1 MRRKIKKNIQF
12 IFRVIL
18 CTLCFNLL
26 IFILNQSPFSVV
38 ADENQNSTLDI
49 DGDGEFDAL
58 TDGLLI
64 IRSMFGLSG
73 DALVTGVV
81 GQDAQFL
88 SPEDIEQRLALL
100 GDKLDIDENGQI
112 DALTDGL
119 LSLRFLF
126 GLSGTTL
133 IDNVI
138 ASNANRS
145 ESNEIESYLSDLTRF
160 NINFTSSNAFSVPE
174 NQKTVGIISAT
185 DVDGDALTYSVVSS
199 TDNNLV
205 INSITGEL
213 FFISAPDYEA
223 KRSYRVVVSATD
235 GENTTI
241 KGIQIAVTNVDDVG
255 AVFTSSPNFSVKENT
270 SIVGTVIASDID
282 SSNLEF
288 SVSGNEL
295 AIENSGLL
303 TFIEAPDFEFRNEYK
318 ATITV
323 TDGINPAYQNITITI
338 TDEND
343 VAPTILSDSSFTPIV
358 APGKPTA
365 VGNVDAR
372 DADSKSLTFSI
383 SGSELSIDS
392 NGGITFKNEPA
403 YGTEIIF
410 DAIVSVTD
418 GVFSVDQNI
427 LVDPLYDFDG
437 DGSPDHIDPDDDND
451 GVFDDVDAFP
461 LDSNESEDT
470 DGDGVG
476 NNQDTDDD
484 NDGEPDVTDPFP
496 LDPGNVFDS
505 DGDGV
510 VDREDVSPNDPTI
523 TKAIQFN
530 LADSRSIG
538 LGEALRDN
546 SDSIS
551 SFFNNLSKKAKAN
564 LSKKNGNTQKVSL
577 DSLTNI
583 INWDADGDEIRD
595 AIMSSETLFVAGAN
609 ITPDGRFLYLLT
621 SQHLQNRTQGLDN
634 EICSI
639 YRISIQDNSYSC
651 LLNVSDGDI
660 EPKVLVPSLQNDF
673 SRRGISFRSDGAAV
687 MQGFDSNRELPDGY
701 EGGTNSTI
709 AYFMSSD
716 GKLTRLPAGEDFF
729 VVGVAWLT
737 DEFIAVAEYPMI
749 SGNGEN
755 PRAGEERLVI
765 IDSVTLEPI
774 KYVNAPNIWGPI
786 VKANNNIYWSG
797 GGALSGDTLE
807 KIDSIFGGMGQ
818 PVADLDGVNFYTF
831 LDSNDENNKLINV
844 NGTPTF
850 NLSDGIGTTYNPNKQ
865 SGTGS
870 DIKYSAFAFDEDFV
884 GFLKSYGPET
894 PIISIENQ
902 EFQRDKTFSLS
913 NGNGSLE
920 VGSTKDLFYIRPSA
934 EQSGDLVIDYVVS
947 SDGLD
952 QEKQL
957 IITDS
962 TISNWRNDENRGVDF
977 LEWPSPEPDQ
987 EGFCVYQKSQS
998 LERCNKFDDYKV
1010 LSMDLESNRG
1020 TRYDDEA
1027 VYPDG
1032 TGNAFPGI
1040 QTILFT
1046 GDDFRVYFKDT
1057 TNHTYY
1063 EASANTSDFIARG
1076 GEALKYVE
1084 ADNGG
1089 GDLNIIAQGLSLK
1102 PLSPKPMTILLAET
1116 APQEITI
1123 EFPETLSSFARLPR
1137 FEVWNGIQTIP
1148 LAEEIDWN
1156 SERTIAKV
1164 TTTVQGWTG
1173 GIQNHVRLLDFIFL
1187 PNSIQRY
1194 QPSTDLI
1201 FTSSN
1206 LNENTPEF
1214 ESADNFSIPE
1224 NQTIVG
1230 DVVASDAD
1238 GDLVGYILSG
1248 PDQENL
1254 SIDVSTGTLSFNE
1267 APDYETR
1274 STYRITVTATD
1285 GVNSSDQDIFVMV
1298 TDVDDVAPVITS
1310 PASFIAPENQLNI
1323 GTVTAT
1329 DIDSESVTFEI
1340 SGENLQI
1347 DSSGLMTFID
1357 APDFETKSSY
1367 TGVVTATDGT
1377 NSSNQEIIIAITDEN
1392 DPPVINSPA
1401 EFYAAENQTSIGAV
1415 IATDADGDLLT
1426 YSIQAEQGTNNNN
1439 AFIQDSDSTLDE
1451 TDFYVVSP
1459 SSDQSVTLRIYDIDD
1474 QMKIILRN
1482 SSGVAQEELTYGK
1495 GSDTTINVLDYIA
1508 VDGSTIDLE
1517 LTNTNAGYTM
1527 GWELSVEGEVVY
1539 SNSCGQYDVS
1549 GCAGDSY
1556 SSGVVYAATIQLGTL
1571 NDNISI
1577 NSSTGQLTFDTAP
1590 DYETKNTYEITA
1602 TVTDGLSKTGQYT
1615 LVLVTN
1621 VDDVAPV
1628 ITSPASF
1635 SAPENQLIAG
1645 QVSATDV
1652 DSESISFSI
1661 LGENLE
1667 INSDDGSIS
1676 FIEAPDYETK
1686 SVYTAVVTASDGT
1699 NSSNMDISIE
1709 IIDIEDEDPPI
1720 FTSESTFTVE
1730 ENQRQ
1735 IGIVTV
1741 TDANSSDI
1749 AFSISGT
1756 DILISSDGMLS
1767 FAVEPD
1773 YETKTKYIATVT
1785 ASDGTNDSTQEI
1797 SVNIININDNSPV
1810 ISSNNSFEALENQ
1823 TSIGA
1828 VIATDADGDL
1838 LTYSIQ
1844 AEQGTNNNNAF
1855 IQDSDSTLDETDFY
1869 VVSPS
1874 SDQSV
1879 TLRIYDIDD
1888 QMKIIL
1894 RNSSGVAQEELTY
1907 GKGSDTT
1914 INVLDYIAVDGS
1926 TIDLE
1931 LTNTNAGYTMGW
1943 ELSVEGEV
1951 VYSNSCGQYDVSGC
1965 AGDSYSSGVVYAA
1978 TIQLGTLND
1987 NISINSST
1995 GQLTF
2000 DTAPD
2005 YETKNTYEI
2014 TATVTDGENTT
2025 NQNITINIIDAVD
2038 EQPPVFT
2045 SDPDF
2050 EIYEN
2055 TVDIGTVVVADNSDS
2070 LTFSVLDKNFLLSD
2084 SGELKFLSAPDYES
2098 KSTYTLDVFVNDGT
2112 YTVKQNV
2119 TVSVRNVLEDVIS
2132 ETFDISDG
2140 TNTEPPKLVA
2150 NIQLDELN
2158 MAKNVYLSLTSFD
2171 SQGEDEFCSLGFIY
2185 QVFELEKQEGNTWSI
2200 QQDLRQDLSE
2210 NCTYGASYYIT
2221 EDNIVAE
2228 STPPQDGIHLRI
2240 SDTELLT
2247 DTRQFAMRYSASQNV
2262 TFKNARSSSDQP
2274 AFLLYKYDQNY
2285 PESCVISESSVSEI
2299 WGTAATWDAA
2309 CFNSLAEVSEIDEN
2323 FMSINFSILSSLPVE
2338 SSFSVLA
2345 APKAVLDSSY
2355 DEYRAET
2362 NEIQVNRGVESA
2374 ENYPSA
2380 GSISNG
2386 SQYVVDLSAKV
2397 HKTTPNTAL
2406 YLRSYMFA
2414 HNSNFARQPFLLYS
2428 RLGDF
2433 LDESQT
2439 YDTTPPVLN
2448 SLTISDYTIT
2458 EKPDRDFKKF
2468 TVQLDNL
2475 TIGDEEKSPIR
2486 DIWINTVDPSCR
2498 SVKFEIRDEADGLLD
2513 ASQSEYSATIPFLKQ
2528 HLGTYQITQIAVN
2541 DHALNT
2547 SLYGQKAE
2555 STHPSIGTIFNVGS
2569 TPIIS
2574 CPHFNNYASDLI
2586 INVSVGDTFVGDFV
2600 ATASEGDDVIY
2611 KLERSPN
2618 SDFDIDLLS
2627 VSETGQVSFVQ
2638 SVAQDTLGGKFRV
2651 TASSSSNPDLTRK
2664 ITVEISVVIE

>member
-1 MRRKIKKNIQF
+1 MLLLACLPVLF
-12 IFRVIL
+12 I
-18 CTLCFNLL
+18 N
-26 IFILNQSPFSVV
+26 LNQPSYGLN
-38 ADENQNSTLDI
+38 AKENQNLTLDV

-73 DALVTGVV
+73 DALVVGVV
-81 GQDAQFL
+81 GQDAQF
-88 SPEDIEQRLALL
+88 SSSDEIEQRLALL

-133 IDNVI
+133 INNVV
-138 ASNANRS
+138 ASGANRS
-145 ESNEIESYLSDLTRF
+145 GSDEIESYLSDLTTF
-160 NINFTSSNAFSVPE
+160 NINFTSKNFFSVPE
-174 NQKTVGIISAT
+174 NQKTVGILSAT
-185 DVDGDALTYSVVSS
+185 DVDGGALTYSIVSS

-205 INSITGEL
+205 INSTTGEM
-213 FFISAPDYEA
+213 FFISAPDYES
-223 KRSYRVVVSATD
+223 KRSYRAVVSATD

-241 KGIQIAVTNVDDVG
+241 KGIQIAVTNVDDVA
-255 AVFTSSPNFSVKENT
+255 AVFTSSPNFSIKENT
-270 SIVGTVIASDID
+270 STVGIISASDID

-288 SVSGNEL
+288 SVSGNDL

-303 TFIEAPDFEFRNEYK
+303 TFLELPDFEFRNEYK

-323 TDGINPAYQNITITI
+323 TDGINPTYQNITITI

-343 VAPTILSDSSFTPIV
+343 VAPIILSDSSFTPIV

-523 TKAIQFN
+523 IKAIQFN

-538 LGEALRDN
+538 LGEALIDN

-551 SFFNNLSKKAKAN
+551 SFFNNLSE
-564 LSKKNGNTQKVSL
+564 KNGNTQKVSL

-609 ITPDGRFLYLLT
+609 ITPDGKFLYLLT

-673 SRRGISFRSDGAAV
+673 ARRGISFRSDGAAV

-729 VVGVAWLT
+729 VVGVAWLA

-818 PVADLDGVNFYTF
+818 PVADMDGVNFYTF
-831 LDSNDENNKLINV
+831 LDSNDEDNKLINI
-844 NGTPTF
+844 NGTPTL
-850 NLSDGIGTTYNPNKQ
+850 NLSDGIGATYNPSKQ

-870 DIKYSAFAFDEDFV
+870 DIKYSAFAFAEDFV
-884 GFLKSYGPET
+884 GFLKSYAPET

-902 EFQRDKTFSLS
+902 EFQKDKMFSLPD
-913 NGNGSLE
+913 GNGSLE
-920 VGSTKDLFYIRPSA
+920 VGSTKDLFYIRPGA

-962 TISNWRNDENRGVDF
+962 TISEWRNDENRGVDF

-1010 LSMDLESNRG
+1010 LSMDLESIRG

-1046 GDDFRVYFKDT
+1046 GDDLRVYFKDT
-1057 TNHTYY
+1057 PDHTYY
-1063 EASANTSDFIARG
+1063 EASAITTDFIARG

-1084 ADNGG
+1084 ADNGA

-1102 PLSPKPMTILLAET
+1102 PISPKPMTILLAET

-1123 EFPETLSSFARLPR
+1123 EFPESLSSFAQLPR

-1148 LAEEIDWN
+1148 LAEEVDWN
-1156 SERTIAKV
+1156 LERTIARV

-1194 QPSTDLI
+1194 QPATDLI

-1214 ESADNFSIPE
+1214 ESLDNFSMPE
-1224 NQTIVG
+1224 NQTVVG

-1238 GDLVGYILSG
+1238 GDLIGYVISG
-1248 PDQENL
+1248 PDQESL
-1254 SIDVSTGTLSFNE
+1254 SIDVYEGTLSFNE

-1285 GVNSSDQDIFVMV
+1285 GVNSSNQDILVLV
-1298 TDVDDVAPVITS
+1298 TDVDDVAPIITS
-1310 PASFIAPENQLNI
+1310 PASFSAPENQLNI
-1323 GTVTAT
+1323 GTATAT
-1329 DIDSESVTFEI
+1329 DVDSESVSFEI
-1340 SGENLQI
+1340 SGENLHI
-1347 DSSGLMTFID
+1347 DSLGLITFTD

-1367 TGVVTATDGT
+1367 AGVITATDGI
-1377 NSSNQEIIIAITDEN
+1377 NSSNQQISIMVIDEN
-1392 DPPVINSPA
+1392 DSPEIGSA
-1401 EFYAAENQTSIGAV
+1401 GEFYALENQTSIGAV

-1426 YSIQAEQGTNNNN
+1426 YSIQAKQGVNNNN
-1439 AFIQDSDSTLDE
+1439 AFTQDSDSTLDE
-1451 TDFYVVSP
+1451 TDFYVVSA
-1459 SSDQSVTLRIYDIDD
+1459 SSDQTVTLRIYDIDD

-1482 SSGVAQEELTYGK
+1482 SGGVAQEELTYGK

-1508 VDGSTIDLE
+1508 ADGSTIDLE

-1556 SSGVVYAATIQLGTL
+1556 SSGVVYAATIQLGIAD
-1571 NDNISI
+1571 DNISI
-1577 NSSTGQLTFDTAP
+1577 NPSTGQLTFDIAP
-1590 DYETKNTYEITA
+1590 DYETKDTYEITA
-1602 TVTDGLSKTGQYT
+1602 TVTDGLSTTEQYI
-1615 LVLVTN
+1615 LVFVTN
-1621 VDDVAPV
+1621 LDDVAPV
-1628 ITSPASF
+1628 INSSASF

-1667 INSDDGSIS
+1667 INSNDGFIS

-1686 SVYTAVVTASDGT
+1686 STYTAVVTASDGT
-1699 NSSNMDISIE
+1699 NSSDMDISIE

-1720 FTSESTFTVE
+1720 FTSESIFTVE
-1730 ENQRQ
+1730 ENQTQ

-1741 TDANSSDI
+1741 TDANSSNI
-1749 AFSISGT
+1749 VFSISGT
-1756 DILISSDGMLS
+1756 DILIASDGMLS
-1767 FAVEPD
+1767 FAIEPD

-1785 ASDGTNDSTQEI
+1785 ASDGTNESTQEI
-1797 SVNIININDNSPV
+1797 SVNIININDNFPV
-1810 ISSNNSFEALENQ
+1810 ISSNNLFEALENQ

-1844 AEQGTNNNNAF
+1844 AKQGVNNNNAF
-1855 IQDSDSTLDETDFY
+1855 TQDSDSTLDETDFY
-1869 VVSPS
+1869 VVSAS
-1874 SDQSV
+1874 SDQTV

-1894 RNSSGVAQEELTY
+1894 RNSGGVAQEELTY

-1914 INVLDYIAVDGS
+1914 INVLDYIAADGS

-1978 TIQLGTLND
+1978 TIQLGIADD
-1987 NISINSST
+1987 NISINPST

-2000 DTAPD
+2000 DIAPD
-2005 YETKNTYEI
+2005 YETKDTYEI

-2025 NQNITINIIDAVD
+2025 NQHITINIIDAVD

-2050 EIYEN
+2050 EVYEN

-2070 LTFSVLDKNFLLSD
+2070 LTFSVLDINFLVSD
-2084 SGELKFLSAPDYES
+2084 IGELKFLSTPDYES
-2098 KSTYTLDVFVNDGT
+2098 KSTYTVDVFVNDGT
-2112 YTVKQNV
+2112 YMVKQNV

-2140 TNTEPPKLVA
+2140 TNTEPPKLIA
-2150 NIQLDELN
+2150 SIQLDELN

-2171 SQGEDEFCSLGFIY
+2171 SQGGDEFCSLGFIY

-2200 QQDLRQDLSE
+2200 QQDLRQNLSE

-2221 EDNIVAE
+2221 EDNIIAE
-2228 STPPQDGIHLRI
+2228 STPPQDGLHLRI

-2262 TFKNARSSSDQP
+2262 TIKNSRSSSDQP

-2299 WGTAATWDAA
+2299 WGNAATWDAA

-2323 FMSINFSILSSLPVE
+2323 FMSINFSILSDLPIE
-2338 SSFSVLA
+2338 SSFSILA
-2345 APKAVLDSSY
+2345 APKSTLDSSY
-2355 DEYRAET
+2355 DEFRAET
-2362 NEIQVNRGVESA
+2362 NEVQINRGVKSS
-2374 ENYPSA
+2374 ENYSNNEV
-2380 GSISNG
+2380 ISNG
-2386 SQYVVDLSAKV
+2386 REYVVDLSAKI
-2397 HKTTPNTAL
+2397 HKTTPNAAL

-2414 HNSNFARQPFLLYS
+2414 HNSNFASQPYLLYS
-2428 RLGDF
+2428 SLGDF
-2433 LDESQT
+2433 LDESQK
-2439 YDTTPPVLN
+2439 YDSTPPVLN
-2448 SLTISDYTIT
+2448 SLTVTDYTT
-2458 EKPDRDFKKF
+2458 TDKPGRDFKKF

-2475 TIGDEEKSPIR
+2475 TVGDEETSPIR

-2513 ASQSEYSATIPFLKQ
+2513 ASESEYSATIPFLKQ
-2528 HLGTYQITQIAVN
+2528 QLGAYQITQISVN
-2541 DHALNT
+2541 DHALNA
-2547 SLYGQKAE
+2547 SLYAQKTE
-2555 STHPSIGTIFNVGS
+2555 STHPSIATIFDVGS
-2569 TPIIS
+2569 TPIVS
-2574 CPHFNNYASDLI
+2574 CPHFNNYAGDLD
-2586 INVSVGDTFVGDFV
+2586 INVSVGETFVGDFI
-2600 ATASEGDDVIY
+2600 ATVSDGDSVTY
-2611 KLERSPN
+2611 NLERFAN
-2618 SDFDIDLLS
+2618 SDFDIDLL
-2627 VSETGQVSFVQ
+2627 VLSETGQVSFAE
-2638 SVAQDTLGGKFRV
+2638 SVTKDAVGGRFKV
-2651 TASSSSNPDLTRK
+2651 TASSSLNPDLSRE
-2664 ITVEISVVIE
+2664 ITVEIFIVSD

>member
-1 MRRKIKKNIQF
+1 M
-12 IFRVIL
+12 
-18 CTLCFNLL
+18 LL
-26 IFILNQSPFSVV
+26 LACLPVLFLNLNQPSYGLN
-38 ADENQNSTLDI
+38 AKENQNLTLDV

-73 DALVTGVV
+73 DALVVGVV
-81 GQDAQFL
+81 GQDAQF
-88 SPEDIEQRLALL
+88 SSSDEIEQRLALL
-100 GDKLDIDENGQI
+100 GDELDIDENGQI

-133 IDNVI
+133 VDNVV
-138 ASNANRS
+138 ASGANRS
-145 ESNEIESYLSDLTRF
+145 GSDEIESYLSDLTTF
-160 NINFTSSNAFSVPE
+160 NINFTSKNFFSVPE
-174 NQKTVGIISAT
+174 NQKTVGIISAN
-185 DVDGDALTYSVVSS
+185 DVDGGALTYSIVSS

-205 INSITGEL
+205 INAITGEM

-241 KGIQIAVTNVDDVG
+241 KGIQIAVTNVDDVA

-270 SIVGTVIASDID
+270 SLVGTVIASDID

-303 TFIEAPDFEFRNEYK
+303 TFSEAPDFEFRNEYK
-318 ATITV
+318 AIITV
-323 TDGINPAYQNITITI
+323 TDGINPAYQNIIITI

-343 VAPTILSDSSFTPIV
+343 VAPTILSDSSFAPIV
-358 APGKPTA
+358 APGKPTL

-372 DADSKSLTFSI
+372 DADSEVLIYTI
-383 SGSELSIDS
+383 TGSDLSIDS

-403 YGTEIIF
+403 YGTEITF

-523 TKAIQFN
+523 IKAIQFN

-538 LGEALRDN
+538 LGEALIDN

-551 SFFNNLSKKAKAN
+551 SFFNNLSE
-564 LSKKNGNTQKVSL
+564 KNGNTQKVSL

-609 ITPDGRFLYLLT
+609 ITPDGKFLYLLT

-673 SRRGISFRSDGAAV
+673 ARRGISFRSDGAAV

-729 VVGVAWLT
+729 VVGVAWLA

-818 PVADLDGVNFYTF
+818 PVADMDGVNFYTF
-831 LDSNDENNKLINV
+831 LDSNDEDNKLINI
-844 NGTPTF
+844 NGTPTL
-850 NLSDGIGTTYNPNKQ
+850 NLSDGIGATYNPSKQ

-870 DIKYSAFAFDEDFV
+870 DIKYSAFAFAEDFV
-884 GFLKSYGPET
+884 GFLKSYAPET

-902 EFQRDKTFSLS
+902 EFQIDKMFSLPD
-913 NGNGSLE
+913 GNGSLE
-920 VGSTKDLFYIRPSA
+920 VGSTKDLFYIRPGA

-962 TISNWRNDENRGVDF
+962 TISKWRNDENRGVDF

-1010 LSMDLESNRG
+1010 LSMDLESIRG

-1046 GDDFRVYFKDT
+1046 GDDLRVYFKDT
-1057 TNHTYY
+1057 TDHTYY
-1063 EASANTSDFIARG
+1063 EASAITTDFIARG

-1102 PLSPKPMTILLAET
+1102 PISPKPMTILLAET

-1123 EFPETLSSFARLPR
+1123 EFPESLSSFAQLPR

-1148 LAEEIDWN
+1148 LAEEVDWN
-1156 SERTIAKV
+1156 SERTIARV

-1194 QPSTDLI
+1194 QPATDLI

-1214 ESADNFSIPE
+1214 ESLDNFSIPE
-1224 NQTIVG
+1224 NQTVVG
-1230 DVVASDAD
+1230 DVVAIDAD
-1238 GDLVGYILSG
+1238 GDLIGYVISG
-1248 PDQENL
+1248 PDQESL
-1254 SIDVSTGTLSFNE
+1254 SIDVYEGTLSFNE

-1285 GVNSSDQDIFVMV
+1285 GVNSSNQDILVLV
-1298 TDVDDVAPVITS
+1298 TDVDDVAPIITS
-1310 PASFIAPENQLNI
+1310 PASFSAPENQLNI
-1323 GTVTAT
+1323 GTATAT
-1329 DIDSESVTFEI
+1329 DVDSESVSFEI
-1340 SGENLQI
+1340 SGENLHI
-1347 DSSGLMTFID
+1347 DSLGLITFTD

-1367 TGVVTATDGT
+1367 AGVITATDGI
-1377 NSSNQEIIIAITDEN
+1377 NSSNQQISIMVIDEN
-1392 DPPVINSPA
+1392 DSPEIGSA
-1401 EFYAAENQTSIGAV
+1401 DEFYALENQTSIGAV
-1415 IATDADGDLLT
+1415 IATDADSDLLT
-1426 YSIQAEQGTNNNN
+1426 YSIQAKQGVNNNN
-1439 AFIQDSDSTLDE
+1439 AFTQDSDSTLDE
-1451 TDFYVVSP
+1451 TDFYVVSA
-1459 SSDQSVTLRIYDIDD
+1459 SSDQTVTLRIYDIDD

-1482 SSGVAQEELTYGK
+1482 SGGVAQEELTYGK

-1508 VDGSTIDLE
+1508 ADGSTIDLE

-1556 SSGVVYAATIQLGTL
+1556 SSGVVYAATIQLGIAD
-1571 NDNISI
+1571 DNISI
-1577 NSSTGQLTFDTAP
+1577 NPSTGQLTFDIAP
-1590 DYETKNTYEITA
+1590 DYETK
-1602 TVTDGLSKTGQYT
+1602 D
-1615 LVLVTN
+1615 
-1621 VDDVAPV
+1621 
-1628 ITSPASF
+1628 
-1635 SAPENQLIAG
+1635 
-1645 QVSATDV
+1645 
-1652 DSESISFSI
+1652 
-1661 LGENLE
+1661 
-1667 INSDDGSIS
+1667 
-1676 FIEAPDYETK
+1676 
-1686 SVYTAVVTASDGT
+1686 
-1699 NSSNMDISIE
+1699 
-1709 IIDIEDEDPPI
+1709 
-1720 FTSESTFTVE
+1720 
-1730 ENQRQ
+1730 
-1735 IGIVTV
+1735 
-1741 TDANSSDI
+1741 
-1749 AFSISGT
+1749 
-1756 DILISSDGMLS
+1756 
-1767 FAVEPD
+1767 
-1773 YETKTKYIATVT
+1773 
-1785 ASDGTNDSTQEI
+1785 
-1797 SVNIININDNSPV
+1797 
-1810 ISSNNSFEALENQ
+1810 
-1823 TSIGA
+1823 
-1828 VIATDADGDL
+1828 
-1838 LTYSIQ
+1838 
-1844 AEQGTNNNNAF
+1844 
-1855 IQDSDSTLDETDFY
+1855 
-1869 VVSPS
+1869 
-1874 SDQSV
+1874 
-1879 TLRIYDIDD
+1879 
-1888 QMKIIL
+1888 
-1894 RNSSGVAQEELTY
+1894 
-1907 GKGSDTT
+1907 
-1914 INVLDYIAVDGS
+1914 
-1926 TIDLE
+1926 
-1931 LTNTNAGYTMGW
+1931 
-1943 ELSVEGEV
+1943 
-1951 VYSNSCGQYDVSGC
+1951 
-1965 AGDSYSSGVVYAA
+1965 
-1978 TIQLGTLND
+1978 
-1987 NISINSST
+1987 
-1995 GQLTF
+1995 
-2000 DTAPD
+2000 
-2005 YETKNTYEI
+2005 TYEI

-2025 NQNITINIIDAVD
+2025 NQHITINIIDAVD

-2070 LTFSVLDKNFLLSD
+2070 LTFSVLDNNFLVSD
-2084 SGELKFLSAPDYES
+2084 IGELKFLSTPDYES
-2098 KSTYTLDVFVNDGT
+2098 KSTYTVDVFVNDGT
-2112 YTVKQNV
+2112 YMVKQNV

-2140 TNTEPPKLVA
+2140 TNTEPPKLIA
-2150 NIQLDELN
+2150 SIQLDELN

-2171 SQGEDEFCSLGFIY
+2171 SQGGDEFCSLGFIY

-2200 QQDLRQDLSE
+2200 QQDLRQNLSE

-2228 STPPQDGIHLRI
+2228 SSPPQDGLHLRI

-2262 TFKNARSSSDQP
+2262 TIKNSRSSSDQP

-2299 WGTAATWDAA
+2299 WGNAATWDAA

-2323 FMSINFSILSSLPVE
+2323 FMSINFSILSDLPIE
-2338 SSFSVLA
+2338 SSFSILA
-2345 APKAVLDSSY
+2345 APKSTLDSSY
-2355 DEYRAET
+2355 DEFRAET
-2362 NEIQVNRGVESA
+2362 NEVQINRGVKSS
-2374 ENYPSA
+2374 ENYSNNEV
-2380 GSISNG
+2380 ISNG
-2386 SQYVVDLSAKV
+2386 REYVVDLSAKI
-2397 HKTTPNTAL
+2397 HKTTPNAAL

-2414 HNSNFARQPFLLYS
+2414 HNSNFASQPYLLYS
-2428 RLGDF
+2428 SLGDF
-2433 LDESQT
+2433 LDESQK
-2439 YDTTPPVLN
+2439 YDSTPPVLN
-2448 SLTISDYTIT
+2448 SLTVSDYTT
-2458 EKPDRDFKKF
+2458 TDKPGRDFKKF

-2475 TIGDEEKSPIR
+2475 TVGDEETSPIR

-2513 ASQSEYSATIPFLKQ
+2513 ASESEYSATIPFLKQ
-2528 HLGTYQITQIAVN
+2528 QLGAYQITQISVN
-2541 DHALNT
+2541 DHALNA
-2547 SLYGQKAE
+2547 SLYAQKTE
-2555 STHPSIGTIFNVGS
+2555 STHPSIATIFDVGS
-2569 TPIIS
+2569 TPIVS
-2574 CPHFNNYASDLI
+2574 CPHFNNYAGDLD
-2586 INVSVGDTFVGDFV
+2586 INVSVGETFVGDFI
-2600 ATASEGDDVIY
+2600 ATVSDGDSVTY
-2611 KLERSPN
+2611 NLERFAN
-2618 SDFDIDLLS
+2618 SDFDIDSLVL
-2627 VSETGQVSFVQ
+2627 SETGQVSFAE
-2638 SVAQDTLGGKFRV
+2638 SVTQDAVGGRFKV
-2651 TASSSSNPDLTRK
+2651 TASSSLNPDLSRE
-2664 ITVEISVVIE
+2664 ITVEIFIVSD